1 RGYAVTGR
9 SGHVIKFPF
18 SIRQSH
24 DARSLIQ
31 CIPQGKNGIDWG
43 NAYAISGQMFD
54 VKSANIPHL
63 NRYVIIDDEGMEKD
77 TIGFLANILSESSS
91 VVPFSTRDG
100 WIGRL
105 AA

>member
-1 RGYAVTGR
+1 
-9 SGHVIKFPF
+9 
-18 SIRQSH
+18 
-24 DARSLIQ
+24 
-31 CIPQGKNGIDWG
+31 
-43 NAYAISGQMFD
+43 MFD